1 MITVSAFTTPE
12 DIANRALQ
20 HVGADHKI
28 VSLLNDGTKP
38 QREILSVYSKLRQA
52 ELRRAAWQFAIRY
65 AVLRPIDVTTYQWT
79 PPAWANNVTYRVG
92 AVVSYDDGYGL
103 RYWQNQI
110 PANLNNVPG
119 SGTAWRSYAGTL
131 FAVPYDSSEAY
142 FTGDLVYV
150 AGTGGSAQVYLSTQ
164 QINKNSPSTPQLWN
178 STQTYEKEDIVTD
191 GVNTYV
197 SLIDFNLNNTPAT
210 SPSAWAITS
219 LALGPAWVLL
229 GGTLT
234 RYELLYPMTAGPASQ
249 TITRN
254 VYPLP
259 YGFLRMAR
267 QEPKSG
273 STSIFGAPTNRAYDD
288 WLIESGMLV
297 TRDSEPIILRFVAD
311 EQNVSYMDPMFC
323 EGLACRI
330 AMEIVEALTQST
342 EKARETSAS
351 YTVFM
356 REARLVNAIEEGAD
370 EPAMDDWIQ
379 TRI

>member
-311 EQNVSYMDPMFC
+311 EQNVSYMDPMFW